1 MAFNDAKKAFA
12 KKALGVAM
20 AATIPLTAYNYYDN
34 HIDNNIEKTDTDSAV
49 TKTMINSSSINENQI
64 VEQTTNDYAAKIAKD
79 IMIYKDVEGKYDNL
93 ERSSDPNKDSISIG
107 KFGWE
112 DALPYK
118 DTPINN
124 QASEVIKK
132 IPSIANY
139 AYMPYSQLTEEDK
152 QHKKAGLNSDIGRKV
167 QNEIILDQ
175 MNNFVQKEFSYISV
189 GKDNRYYITNP
200 KVKAYLASLSST
212 GPEAVNV
219 TMREFIADIG
229 AENINDYE
237 KVARYFYGD
246 SRFIEDIPESEIDTY
261 DKGAFS
267 KRIEN
272 KYKHGYHKRALVS
285 YNYINENWGT
295 QAPSEEAS
303 APSHTVKENIPL
315 KEESG
320 IFDKIKKFF
329 GNEIS
334 SINTRTL
341 GKIAGGTIAGLGFMA
356 LDPSI
361 AMAAVP
367 GLDNISHVAH
377 GISQH
382 LGAFANA
389 ISGIKSV
396 VLDKGAIKNFA
407 KKSIIIGSIGAGI
420 LASGVAGYNHL
431 DNQIEQDYQQRL
443 SNAIQTE
450 TEYRADKEAKKRI
463 NSARIR
469 MEDKNPSSLVVDAT
483 LFPSTEGDYQESMEI
498 LNAYKNGEA
507 SNLTAFN
514 GNDPFVEKQHLTPD
528 ELVQHSLKAR
538 ASSDNPIIRA
548 YNYSSEMTGQGVSW
562 GRLACG
568 ESAAAATFA
577 MTDNIEPFKTH
588 QPPPKP
594 VGGITGEE
602 ENLGRL
608 PDIHKKLVEKG
619 YKEEFYKFKNVKNEE
634 VIEQEFRNLHLMPGD
649 VIITLKNQGENASL
663 EILRNFDR
671 NSSVNGP
678 YGHALTMEAE
688 QNGHIYMHN
697 NSSFAYGTSNYS
709 SYGANEVVNEKYF
722 ARYGI
727 NSERNAVVI
736 LRNPEMNAEKYK
748 KYLEEFEQ
756 TGLNFANLDYI
767 NIYAARLKN
776 IIENGSILSEN
787 GIKNAIREGIK
798 NEVEKEL
805 TGTVQK
811 KSMPKYVSSA
821 IANTAGDTAKVI
833 DEICSHKGKYK
844 KLGLAS
850 EFGIFFGGMGIFGY
864 RRRRKLRKKT
874 NQIYDIIHQSYINAY
889 KSSNPDNA
897 EPEHTKE
904 IPKDDIIESAIGNPE
919 TKYKYQYDSPIDL
932 SKEDFINNK
941 LNEALDGYSI
951 SPDALESAV
960 KSELAN
966 AESERNRYLNNL
978 AVKNVDSTANEHTR
992 AHEEQELANAMA
1004 DGRANIKNSY
1014 KENNGIPFKNTDEIH
1029 APFTDEEVREAEEAV
1044 TKEKKTPAAETIPET
1059 EEKTDDYIE
1068 SLEDASQ
1075 EGSNAED
1082 QQKEETEHDII
1093 KEEEKEEETIVEE
1106 NQVDDTVPEEE
1117 IAADNNTTEEN
1128 IEKQKEK
1135 TKKKQKKEKR
1145 GEKGRKKKKTKKE
1158 KAAERKQKEIEQKMQ
1173 NATSPPE
1180 TTEDVSSEPSNLG
1193 QLESETKRET
1203 KINKSKPM
1211 GWKGKAAAFGGVLMA
1226 ANIAY
1231 SMMAGGNSQR
1241 DMQHQESPS
1250 FFGQSSW

>member
-139 AYMPYSQLTEEDK
+139 AYIPYSQLTEEDK
-152 QHKKAGLNSDIGRKV
+152 QNIKTGLDSDIGRKV

-200 KVKAYLASLSST
+200 KVKAYLASLAST

-261 DKGAFS
+261 NKGAFS

-320 IFDKIKKFF
+320 IFDKIKKLF

-334 SINTRTL
+334 SVNTRTL
-341 GKIAGGTIAGLGFMA
+341 GKIAGGTITGLGFMA
-356 LDPSI
+356 LDPST
-361 AMAAVP
+361 AHAAIP
-367 GLDNISHVAH
+367 GLDQA
-377 GISQH
+377 
-382 LGAFANA
+382 A
-389 ISGIKSV
+389 
-396 VLDKGAIKNFA
+396 
-407 KKSIIIGSIGAGI
+407 
-420 LASGVAGYNHL
+420 
-431 DNQIEQDYQQRL
+431 
-443 SNAIQTE
+443 QT
-450 TEYRADKEAKKRI
+450 A
-463 NSARIR
+463 
-469 MEDKNPSSLVVDAT
+469 
-483 LFPSTEGDYQESMEI
+483 
-498 LNAYKNGEA
+498 
-507 SNLTAFN
+507 
-514 GNDPFVEKQHLTPD
+514 
-528 ELVQHSLKAR
+528 
-538 ASSDNPIIRA
+538 
-548 YNYSSEMTGQGVSW
+548 
-562 GRLACG
+562 
-568 ESAAAATFA
+568 
-577 MTDNIEPFKTH
+577 
-588 QPPPKP
+588 
-594 VGGITGEE
+594 
-602 ENLGRL
+602 
-608 PDIHKKLVEKG
+608 
-619 YKEEFYKFKNVKNEE
+619 
-634 VIEQEFRNLHLMPGD
+634 
-649 VIITLKNQGENASL
+649 
-663 EILRNFDR
+663 
-671 NSSVNGP
+671 
-678 YGHALTMEAE
+678 
-688 QNGHIYMHN
+688 
-697 NSSFAYGTSNYS
+697 
-709 SYGANEVVNEKYF
+709 
-722 ARYGI
+722 
-727 NSERNAVVI
+727 
-736 LRNPEMNAEKYK
+736 
-748 KYLEEFEQ
+748 
-756 TGLNFANLDYI
+756 
-767 NIYAARLKN
+767 
-776 IIENGSILSEN
+776 
-787 GIKNAIREGIK
+787 
-798 NEVEKEL
+798 
-805 TGTVQK
+805 
-811 KSMPKYVSSA
+811 SSA
-821 IANTAGDTAKVI
+821 IEHFGAIANNIPLLNNLKIDRSALKSFAKQAGKTALGLTLLTSPLIMQIHPIDLFNNIADSSNTKTEDSFQRSFHEYKPGDQLHLHSLNTVKNGKPVSHLTDSMGSTSFMGSQVYDPGTGGYRQTVQFGGRPPNGAERLAYDTANIHEYWQGVVDNWSWDMNAPKNTYEHRKKQEIQRFYKNPPYWKIVADKAAAIRDFSPFSLLPSFENNIAESAFMLPEKAIGNFLKAGSTSAKYGVNALGWTAVI
-833 DEICSHKGKYK
+833 G
-844 KLGLAS
+844 GL
-850 EFGIFFGGMGIFGY
+850 GY
-864 RRRRKLRKKT
+864 RRYRRKRGEKDYGNT
-874 NQIYDIIHQSYINAY
+874 GPEFEDIEITEPVEPIQTIEENVNHHSDEVS
-889 KSSNPDNA
+889 KSVNN
-897 EPEHTKE
+897 TYT
-904 IPKDDIIESAIGNPE
+904 DDVIEKAIGNPE

-951 SPDALESAV
+951 STDALESAV

-1044 TKEKKTPAAETIPET
+1044 AKEKKTPAAETIPET

-1082 QQKEETEHDII
+1082 QQKEETIKEKSFEEMSKDELEKEINQLWGRTYDLWLKHDECLRNGNTQEANSIMDEISELISKRMPIVDIRDKKYPLISDSYDVYPPLDDIDHDLSKEEDTKDTIIEAEETENDII
-1093 KEEEKEEETIVEE
+1093 KEEEKEEDAIVEE

-1117 IAADNNTTEEN
+1117 IAADNDTPEEN
-1128 IEKQKEK
+1128 IEEQKEK
-1135 TKKKQKKEKR
+1135 TKKQQKKEKK

-1158 KAAERKQKEIEQKMQ
+1158 KAAERKQKEIEQKIQ

-1193 QLESETKRET
+1193 QSESETKRET